1 MTKKEFDK
9 IASIKAEID
18 GLERILYGYFGT
30 SRNPTICNLQITYL
44 DTFER
49 DKTISISK
57 ELSNDILKLVTEKLK
72 ELKNKFETFKTE

>member
-18 GLERILYGYFGT
+18 GLERILYGYFGN

-44 DTFER
+44 DTLER
-49 DKTISISK
+49 DKTISITK
-57 ELSNDILKLVTEKLK
+57 ELSDDIIKLVKEKLEKLK
-72 ELKNKFETFKTE
+72 IEFNNFKTE

>member
-30 SRNPTICNLQITYL
+30 SRNPIICNLQITYL

-49 DKTISISK
+49 DKTISITK
-57 ELSNDILKLVTEKLK
+57 ELSNDIIKLVKEKLEKLK
-72 ELKNKFETFKTE
+72 IEFNNFKTE

>member
-9 IASIKAEID
+9 IVSIKAEID

-49 DKTISISK
+49 DKIISITK
-57 ELSNDILKLVTEKLK
+57 ELSDDIIKFVKEKLEKLK
-72 ELKNKFETFKTE
+72 IEFNSFKTE

>member
-9 IASIKAEID
+9 IVSIKAEID

-57 ELSNDILKLVTEKLK
+57 ELSNDILKLIKEKLEKLK
-72 ELKNKFETFKTE
+72 IEFNNFKTE

>member
-1 MTKKEFDK
+1 MTKEEFDK
-9 IASIKAEID
+9 ITSIQKEINC
-18 GLERILYGYFGT
+18 LETILYGYFGD
-30 SRNPTICNLQITYL
+30 SKNPTICNLQISYL
-44 DTFER
+44 NNCER